1 MRGLY
6 GARAP
11 TNNRSLTFSHSSNS
25 AEWAIEADEAAG
37 ATAQQREQ
45 IAKTFVR
52 SVESVSAQI
61 SSETDMQVASLSYFD
76 ETPKLARNHQHAS
89 TEERQGLRG
98 DAAVM
103 SAGTGSDDEKQSV
116 KYTTG
121 ACIIDPIFKTTHD

>member
-1 MRGLY
+1 MLV
-6 GARAP
+6 RAS
-11 TNNRSLTFSHSSNS
+11 TNNRSLTFSHSSS
-25 AEWAIEADEAAG
+25 STEWAIEADEAAG

-76 ETPKLARNHQHAS
+76 ETPKLAWNQQHAI
-89 TEERQGLRG
+89 TEERQGLHG

-103 SAGTGSDDEKQSV
+103 SAGTGGDGEKQSA

-121 ACIIDPIFKTTHD
+121 ACTIHPTFKTMHG